1 MLKMKNAP
9 LLFGLLLAAFAGTGA
24 GATMS
29 ENFEINPS
37 YRPNFINNEPYVF
50 KGDMYTFISHAV
62 GEWDKQGVTKPGV
75 QKLIEFSKRHMI
87 TSFGVVS
94 KYGGDGP
101 QFYRPNQVSFIMES
115 DAGQHKFKFATAK
128 SFLIGGGNLSL
139 CLCELLRDLIRGA
152 DAASPR
158 PLNLFLVSD
167 AIYDDHVYLPYGI
180 NPKTYPKFTL
190 SDMMRQPRMTDEILR
205 KYIERHVIGRDDQN
219 FCPGQNF
226 FHFPPVDKASVTFQI
241 YRNGRFV
248 GAVGTG
254 TDVTVNLIVTETAD
268 LEKTIR
274 EMGSETAY
282 PSEFP

>member
-1 MLKMKNAP
+1 MSKIKTIA
-9 LLFGLLLAAFAGTGA
+9 LLFGLLLSAFVGSAATANT
-24 GATMS
+24 S
-29 ENFEINPS
+29 ENLEINPS

-50 KGDMYTFISHAV
+50 KGDMYTFFSHSV
-62 GEWDKQGVTKPGV
+62 GGWDKQGVTKPGV

-94 KYGGDGP
+94 KYGGDGL
-101 QFYRPNQVSFIMES
+101 QFYRPNQS

-128 SFLIGGGNLSL
+128 SFLIGGGHLSQ
-139 CLCELLRDLIRGA
+139 CLCELLRDLIRGT
-152 DAASPR
+152 DAASPK

-167 AIYDDHVYLPYGI
+167 AIYDDHVFLPYGI

-190 SDMMRQPRMTDEILR
+190 SDLVRQPRMTNEILR

-219 FCPGQNF
+219 FCPGQNA
-226 FHFPPVDKASVTFQI
+226 FHFQPIDKKSITFQI
-241 YRNGRFV
+241 YRDDRFV
-248 GAVGTG
+248 GAVGAG
-254 TDVTVNLIVTETAD
+254 TVNLIVTETAD

-274 EMGSETAY
+274 AMGSETAY